1 MRNAFNLAS
10 DETSIRSH
18 MSSNMISLNEKLSF
32 SSLYFVSFK
41 YNLVR
46 LTNSR
51 SYSVLED
58 LIDWFADESDDDKT
72 NDWEINDRDESD
84 DECSIDY
91 L

>member
-1 MRNAFNLAS
+1 
-10 DETSIRSH
+10 
-18 MSSNMISLNEKLSF
+18 MISLNEKLSF